1 MTRFISAA
9 IITLSVLCS
18 GSLFSQT
25 SPWSLQ
31 KCINHAFE
39 YNLQIKQSALNND
52 RAEIGLFS
60 AKGAFLPSL
69 NASGSHGYNIGM
81 TIDPFTNEFATDAIQ
96 SNSFGLNSG
105 ITLYNGFKNHLNLK
119 RAVLGVD
126 IAMINLEQTKN
137 DLALTISAAY
147 LNVLFQEEFVTL
159 ATLNLETTK
168 RQANRVAKLVEAGA
182 APQSDLLDVQAQEA
196 SDYASLIS
204 SENAQT
210 LAKLNIVQLLQ
221 LNSAQAATFEI
232 VKPSD
237 EDLEISP
244 LPPSSALAINHA
256 LSTFPEIRAAAL
268 SVDDAYLNLDIAKT
282 NYLPR
287 LFASY
292 NFGSGYSGNRQ
303 EPIGEPSYNMVELG
317 TTEDGQTVYYAGVTE
332 TMDLVIP
339 LAPSYNEYQ
348 TTPFSNQLS
357 DNINQS
363 VFFSLSIPIFN
374 GFASRNSV
382 KQAEVGILQSKYAE
396 EATEQILTQS
406 IESAWADAVAAQK
419 NLLAQE
425 AALAA
430 AELAFSNTE
439 LRFEA
444 GAISALEYADS
455 RARLDNARTNS
466 LRTRYDLVF
475 KSKILDFY
483 QGKTITL
490 R

>member
-1 MTRFISAA
+1 MNRFISTA
-9 IITLSVLCS
+9 IITLSVMFS
-18 GSLFSQT
+18 GSLFSQD
-25 SPWSLQ
+25 SAWSLQ
-31 KCINHAFE
+31 RCINHAFE
-39 YNLQIKQSALNND
+39 HNLQIKQSALNNQ
-52 RAEIGLFS
+52 RSEIGLIS

-119 RAVLGVD
+119 RAALGVD
-126 IAMINLEQTKN
+126 IAMVNLEQTKN

-159 ATLNLETTK
+159 ATLNLETTQ

-204 SENAQT
+204 SENAQY

-221 LNSAQAATFEI
+221 LNGLQAEGFEI
-232 VKPSD
+232 VKPTD
-237 EDLEISP
+237 QDLEFSE
-244 LPPSSALAINHA
+244 LPPSSELAINHA
-256 LSTFPEIRAAAL
+256 LNTFPEIRAAAL
-268 SVDDAYLNLDIAKT
+268 TVDDSYLNLDIAKT
-282 NYLPR
+282 SYQPR

-292 NFGSGYSGNRQ
+292 NFGSGYSGNRRQGDMDPSTTNYTIMTQ
-303 EPIGEPSYNMVELG
+303 E
-317 TTEDGQTVYYAGVTE
+317 GV
-332 TMDLVIP
+332 LLIAPVIDN
-339 LAPSYNEYQ
+339 SNVTYS
-348 TTPFSNQLS
+348 TIPFSDQLS

-374 GFASRNSV
+374 GFATRNAV

-396 EATEQILTQS
+396 EATVQILTQS
-406 IESAWADAVAAQK
+406 IEGAWADAVAAQK

-430 AELAFSNTE
+430 AELAFTNTE

-444 GAISALEYADS
+444 GAISALEYADA
-455 RARLDNARTNS
+455 RALLDNARTNS

-483 QGKTITL
+483 QGKAITL